1 MPTFVFVAHPESAQR
16 VQLRSSA
23 PRLTVPSAAMNP
35 DKLFDYL
42 DGKLSPAERTQLEE
56 KLMSD
61 PQLRDQFK
69 IAREIHRAG
78 GGSREVIMRDD
89 DSAAAERSGR
99 MGRRIAIGAAV
110 LVFLNVAIGIAVI
123 VGKNK
128 KSGLNTKEAE
138 IRKQLAISL
147 GAAAENAM
155 PPPTFAAEELKITA
169 PRAEWNNIAERIIAG
184 AAAFGGSG
192 TKGLPDDNAMTVI
205 VDVPSSRDAEFRHAV
220 TSAAKISPMPAIAP
234 GVSPE
239 TAGADE
245 KNERTIVQIRVTEAV
260 AR

>member
-1 MPTFVFVAHPESAQR
+1 MS
-16 VQLRSSA
+16 
-23 PRLTVPSAAMNP
+23 P

-61 PQLRDQFK
+61 AQLRQQFN
-69 IAREIHRAG
+69 IARDIHRAG
-78 GGSREVIMRDD
+78 GGSREVTVQTDD
-89 DSAAAERSGR
+89 PAALERSGKL
-99 MGRRIAIGAAV
+99 GRRIATGAAV

-128 KSGLNTKEAE
+128 KSDLKTNEAA
-138 IRKQLAISL
+138 IREQLVASL
-147 GAAAENAM
+147 GAAAQNAM
-155 PPPTFAAEELKITA
+155 PPPSFAAEEINLTA
-169 PRAEWNNIAERIIAG
+169 PRAEWETVAERIIAG
-184 AAAFGGSG
+184 ATAFGGSAA
-192 TKGLPDDNAMTVI
+192 KGLPDDAVMSVI
-205 VDVPSSRDAEFRHAV
+205 VDIPSSRDAEFRQAI

-234 GVSPE
+234 GTGEE

-245 KNERTIVQIRVTEAV
+245 KNARTIVQVRIAEA